1 MPLKAAILNQFFIIC
16 FQKLSYFFFVVSILE
31 RIQIILHT
39 YFIYFI
45 TITILF
51 CVHFFVQKD
60 EKKKKEK
67 EEKEKEKKN
76 CYAILA
82 IIIIQVVVI

>member
-1 MPLKAAILNQFFIIC
+1 MNLQILGLLFVFKNCHISFF
-16 FQKLSYFFFVVSILE
+16 LVSLLE
-31 RIQIILHT
+31 KIQIILHDCS
-39 YFIYFI
+39 IYFT
-45 TITILF
+45 TITIPF

-67 EEKEKEKKN
+67 EEKEKKN